1 MDGSYRSHGLH
12 ANSAPFGPGSSGPA
26 ASSYA
31 DDEYANYSD
40 ALAEAERSDIL
51 KLVLYDLNSAI
62 APKDIRLMAI
72 HAALEEFDHVSFAEV
87 GAPYI
92 FDLQQLTSLFIRTT
106 SPSTTRSWN
115 CAPIT
120 SYCKN

>member
-12 ANSAPFGPGSSGPA
+12 AGSAPPGPGSSGH

-31 DDEYANYSD
+31 EDEYANYSD

-62 APKDIRLMAI
+62 APSDIRLMAI
-72 HAALEEFDHVSFAEV
+72 HAALEEFDHVSLAEV
-87 GAPYI
+87 GAPYL
-92 FDLQQLTSLFIRTT
+92 FYLQQTDASFIFHRTT
-106 SPSTTRSWN
+106 SPSTTKSW
-115 CAPIT
+115 
-120 SYCKN
+120 S